1 MALQRYIQVI
11 NLEYRGKRNAYFDL
25 QFFQIDIVP
34 QIQLEANSLLS
45 RNQKKLEKKG
55 QINTIH
61 QKNISKNMTKIEMKK
76 CLIVLNTNMR
86 NSKLKIKDYS

>member
-1 MALQRYIQVI
+1 MLQRYIQVI

-55 QINTIH
+55 QINAIH
-61 QKNISKNMTKIEMKK
+61 QKIISKNMTKIAKVSNFKSFLENLAT
-76 CLIVLNTNMR
+76 CP
-86 NSKLKIKDYS
+86 

>member
-1 MALQRYIQVI
+1 MLQRYIQVI

-55 QINTIH
+55 QINAIH
-61 QKNISKNMTKIEMKK
+61 QKIISKNMTKIEMKK

>member
-1 MALQRYIQVI
+1 MLQRYIQVI
-11 NLEYRGKRNAYFDL
+11 NLEYRGKRNAYFDF

-86 NSKLKIKDYS
+86 NGKLKIKDYS

>member
-1 MALQRYIQVI
+1 MI
-11 NLEYRGKRNAYFDL
+11 NLAYRGKRNAYFDL